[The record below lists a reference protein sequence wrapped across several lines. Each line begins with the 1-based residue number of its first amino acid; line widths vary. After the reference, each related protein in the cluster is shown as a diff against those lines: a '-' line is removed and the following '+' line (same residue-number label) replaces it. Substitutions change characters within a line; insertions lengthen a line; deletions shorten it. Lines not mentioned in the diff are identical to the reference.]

1 MIAFD
6 LLNAILFKHQYV
18 CVVNVTGADK
28 FAMRKEREQTQ
39 IITRFCERGA
49 TKSFN
54 FHEVTFN
61 VEKN

>member
-1 MIAFD
+1 MRVICRARFG
-6 LLNAILFKHQYV
+6 HRV
-18 CVVNVTGADK
+18 CAPLTSPAPIN

-39 IITRFCERGA
+39 IITRFRERGA

-61 VEKN
+61 VEKKTK